1 MWDYVGIV
9 RTNKRLDRAAHRIAL
24 LQDEIQEFYA
34 HFHVS
39 RDLLELR
46 NLVQVADLIVRSAQA
61 RHESRGLHFS
71 RDYPALLDQAI
82 PTTLTP

>member
-1 MWDYVGIV
+1 M

-24 LQDEIQEFYA
+24 LQGEIQEFYA
-34 HFHVS
+34 HFHVT

-46 NLVQVADLIVRSAQA
+46 NLVQVAELIVQSAQA

-71 RDYPALLDQAI
+71 RDYPHMATKAL
-82 PTTLTP
+82 PTTLTPVAAHH